1 MAMVWVGATTPRVA
15 RSVPPL
21 RGVCGRRSDGARATT
36 RAAAVDRRV
45 SDRAMSLVAR
55 AAKDASA
62 GEEEGAEARRAKR
75 REARRERGAG
85 ASNAAKKKTA
95 SGDEEEESGT
105 PKWMEVLQENAEK
118 DPEIAALLEGTNGNP
133 QAIEEKIRARFAEK
147 QEKIYQERSGSTVP
161 TLVTFR
167 EYNPF
172 GCWIWIESHNP
183 IAEMERPL
191 LEEVFKAWFVLGRL
205 GGFNS
210 YNMQAQENFDS
221 VSFMDYSMEQAHEF
235 STDTSTHVFHEM
247 SEVEFKVEWARVY
260 VDLGTA
266 DEMALDVL
274 INSLIQF
281 SREYYGLKQIIIGGE
296 NEDWSTEGS
305 EFGGVDLEID
315 ETFGRGPRGQLSSR

>member
-1 MAMVWVGATTPRVA
+1 MVGVGTMTTRRVVG
-15 RSVPPL
+15 SVSL
-21 RGVCGRRSDGARATT
+21 RGVGRRHDGARGAMTAVVNRRVKDRET
-36 RAAAVDRRV
+36 IVVVRAAN
-45 SDRAMSLVAR
+45 
-55 AAKDASA
+55 DASG
-62 GEEEGAEARRAKR
+62 GEDAGAEARRAKR

-85 ASNAAKKKTA
+85 ADNASKKKA
-95 SGDEEEESGT
+95 SSDDEEESGT

-191 LEEVFKAWFVLGRL
+191 LEEVFKAWFVLGKL

>member
-21 RGVCGRRSDGARATT
+21 RGVSGRRSDGARATT
-36 RAAAVDRRV
+36 GTAAVDRRV

-85 ASNAAKKKTA
+85 ASNAAKKKAA